1 MRNDDLT
8 DSVTGDWRQ
17 PGAPGAEEGAA
28 DAGSALKEAVVES
41 PNCACGPG
49 PARHPNDGI

>member
-8 DSVTGDWRQ
+8 DSVPGDWRQ

-28 DAGSALKEAVVES
+28 DAASALKEAPV
-41 PNCACGPG
+41 
-49 PARHPNDGI
+49 

>member
-1 MRNDDLT
+1 MCFPSASDKNWPGLMRNDDLT

-28 DAGSALKEAVVES
+28 DAASALKEV
-41 PNCACGPG
+41 PL
-49 PARHPNDGI
+49 